1 MSSTVAKIGTSPL
14 LGNNSFSVE
23 RRRGGN
29 SQSQLRSPAPSGDGS
44 GTRVSANSAA
54 RQTASFVACAAR
66 VSAMSTIMSS

>member
-29 SQSQLRSPAPSGDGS
+29 SQS
-44 GTRVSANSAA
+44 N
-54 RQTASFVACAAR
+54 
-66 VSAMSTIMSS
+66 